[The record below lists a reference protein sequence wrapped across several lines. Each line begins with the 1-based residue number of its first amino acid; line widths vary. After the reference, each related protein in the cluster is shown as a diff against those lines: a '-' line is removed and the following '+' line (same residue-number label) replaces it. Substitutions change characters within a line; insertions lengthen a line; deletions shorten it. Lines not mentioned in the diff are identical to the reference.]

1 MEDFTGSW
9 AKGSYDSPQQ
19 SLQEHFLKHG
29 DEVGAED
36 VTQYLRKA
44 EEFKIAAK
52 KGSRKTNVS
61 GATPGVKRYSKNGRY
76 IDLDSD
82 NNIIS
87 FGSY

>member
-36 VTQYLRKA
+36 VTQ
-44 EEFKIAAK
+44 ISAK
-52 KGSRKTNVS
+52 SRV
-61 GATPGVKRYSKNGRY
+61 
-76 IDLDSD
+76 I
-82 NNIIS
+82 
-87 FGSY
+87 